1 MLYDCTMNCTAR
13 SSIWAKRDGLKVY
26 RTPLLMTRIF
36 TSRDGTRFIERGA
49 AFFDQL
55 KPQST
60 QQWLTRRLE
69 RLGFKV
75 TLEPLET
82 AVA

>member
-1 MLYDCTMNCTAR
+1 M
-13 SSIWAKRDGLKVY
+13 RDG
-26 RTPLLMTRIF
+26 IH
-36 TSRDGTRFIERGA
+36 FIERGA

-75 TLEPLET
+75 TLEPINAT
-82 AVA
+82 AA

>member
-1 MLYDCTMNCTAR
+1 VAR
-13 SSIWAKRDGLKVY
+13 TILVIAYHL
-26 RTPLLMTRIF
+26 IC
-36 TSRDGTRFIERGA
+36 DGTRFIERGA
-49 AFFDQL
+49 DFFDQL

-82 AVA
+82 AAA